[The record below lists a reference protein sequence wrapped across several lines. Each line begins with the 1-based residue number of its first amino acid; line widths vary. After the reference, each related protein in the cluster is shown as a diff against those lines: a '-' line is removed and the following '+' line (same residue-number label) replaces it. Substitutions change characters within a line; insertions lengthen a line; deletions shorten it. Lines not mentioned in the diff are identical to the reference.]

1 MHVISIVVTLTG
13 LGAVLGPP
21 RVIVAQ
27 DDLDPVLATLEGSWE
42 GKGELLGRPATFVMT
57 WEIALNGKFLPP
69 PGTRRRSRASMS
81 GLASLIRR

>member
-27 DDLDPVLATLEGSWE
+27 DDLGPVLATLEM
-42 GKGELLGRPATFVMT
+42 LLPVQLQT
-57 WEIALNGKFLPP
+57 
-69 PGTRRRSRASMS
+69 
-81 GLASLIRR
+81 